1 MKEEYSVKENKME
14 KEFRDVSEFNEES
27 RIGENVEYAS
37 EGGYNGPEFQDY
49 GEDKS
54 AERLSR
60 HSTLMRNN
68 RNRLGRLLAMLTVV
82 AGGAVAVMLLL
93 TATVF
98 VDVIRYKSQP
108 ESLYVELSLLSSAE
122 DTELTAVL
130 TDREGHEIESVRVD
144 PELPHL
150 LFDDLTPGGFY
161 YLEVF
166 ADGES
171 KLKRNY
177 ILPEYPD
184 REEETATPTPE
195 NTPVNET
202 ATPVNATEPPATDV
216 PATDTPEATGTP
228 TPEVTDTP
236 TPDVTETPTGTPTPT
251 PGPTDTPT
259 PDVTETPTGTP
270 TPTPE
275 PTETPTPVPEP
286 SFSFVSEEKTFSSFK
301 VTLTAEN
308 IDVST
313 LTATVNGNAATL
325 EPGSNGRFTVSAE
338 GLEPATEYTYTI
350 KDSAGNSV
358 YSGNITTANR
368 TPASVT
374 VTSENISYNSA
385 TLSFA
390 ITNPDSNPVTVKYDG
405 TIIESSLTGS
415 TYSREFTGLVTGA
428 THTVEFV
435 DWDGTVILSHSFAAR
450 DRQAATVTLA
460 SETLDF
466 DSATLSFT
474 VTNPESGELT
484 IKYDGSTLA
493 TAFTGT
499 SYSRSFTGLVSGA
512 SHTIEFVD
520 WNGDVIFTHTFAA
533 KTRQAATVTLASQE
547 IGYDSAVLS
556 FTITNPD
563 SGELTIKYDGSTLE
577 SGFTPNSFNH
587 SLTGLVSGVNHTFEF
602 IDWNGD
608 VIFTHTFAARDRTTA
623 TVTFSNVTPG
633 FNSVAVELSVDN
645 PDGNDLQLKIGSTV
659 LTTDFTAATPTATA
673 TGLTPRTSYTLTVT
687 DLSTGT
693 QVATTTVE
701 TASSVTWEKNASGD
715 YVFTFEDDFFALYPR
730 ATVSVTDSKGYT
742 INLTSSSENSA
753 TLAANDFVYTDS
765 YTVTIKNGDTVVDTL
780 TSNLSGSARPV
791 FTLEYASFT
800 PATIAEAYND
810 TDYHI
815 SYSGYPHFSY
825 NLVSGLVQNNI
836 LDDGSFE
843 DGPQRWTAMVIKDS
857 SGTVMSV
864 IVSGLGGMETD
875 NGLAESGTLWIQPID
890 TVYDE
895 IPDGTYTA
903 ALYTADGF
911 TLDDMSEF
919 LNKLYNDG
927 ITADEGIPY
936 VFTDAG
942 RKISDDATFTKT
954 TSDPIGD
961 AWVYNQ
967 ADPYVAEGPVT
978 VRSFGGS
985 YTAPEDGVE
994 GFLTIVSASDPTV
1007 QLITP
1012 VSLGTSTDGAS
1023 FTTGDL
1029 SYNSA
1034 GAVYIIIYSR
1044 SFSPENFL
1052 CVWYCE
1058 SP

>member
-1 MKEEYSVKENKME
+1 
-14 KEFRDVSEFNEES
+14 
-27 RIGENVEYAS
+27 
-37 EGGYNGPEFQDY
+37 
-49 GEDKS
+49 
-54 AERLSR
+54 
-60 HSTLMRNN
+60 
-68 RNRLGRLLAMLTVV
+68 
-82 AGGAVAVMLLL
+82 
-93 TATVF
+93 
-98 VDVIRYKSQP
+98 
-108 ESLYVELSLLSSAE
+108 
-122 DTELTAVL
+122 
-130 TDREGHEIESVRVD
+130 
-144 PELPHL
+144 
-150 LFDDLTPGGFY
+150 
-161 YLEVF
+161 
-166 ADGES
+166 
-171 KLKRNY
+171 
-177 ILPEYPD
+177 
-184 REEETATPTPE
+184 
-195 NTPVNET
+195 
-202 ATPVNATEPPATDV
+202 
-216 PATDTPEATGTP
+216 
-228 TPEVTDTP
+228 
-236 TPDVTETPTGTPTPT
+236 
-251 PGPTDTPT
+251 
-259 PDVTETPTGTP
+259 
-270 TPTPE
+270 
-275 PTETPTPVPEP
+275 
-286 SFSFVSEEKTFSSFK
+286 
-301 VTLTAEN
+301 
-308 IDVST
+308 
-313 LTATVNGNAATL
+313 
-325 EPGSNGRFTVSAE
+325 
-338 GLEPATEYTYTI
+338 
-350 KDSAGNSV
+350 
-358 YSGNITTANR
+358 
-368 TPASVT
+368 
-374 VTSENISYNSA
+374 
-385 TLSFA
+385 
-390 ITNPDSNPVTVKYDG
+390 
-405 TIIESSLTGS
+405 
-415 TYSREFTGLVTGA
+415 
-428 THTVEFV
+428 
-435 DWDGTVILSHSFAAR
+435 
-450 DRQAATVTLA
+450 
-460 SETLDF
+460 
-466 DSATLSFT
+466 
-474 VTNPESGELT
+474 
-484 IKYDGSTLA
+484 
-493 TAFTGT
+493 

-512 SHTIEFVD
+512 SHTIEFVDWNGDVIFTHTFAAKTRQAATVRVASETLDFDSADLTFSITNPDSGELTIKYDGTTLESGFTGTSYTRRLTGLVSGENHTFEFID

-577 SGFTPNSFNH
+577 SGFTSNSFNH

-810 TDYHI
+810 TDFHI

-857 SGTVMSV
+857 SGTIMSV

-875 NGLAESGTLWIQPID
+875 NGLSESGTLWIQPID

-927 ITADEGIPY
+927 ITAGEGIPY

-967 ADPYVAEGPVT
+967 ADPYVTEGPVT

-1029 SYNSA
+1029 SYNST